1 MIVFPG
7 CKINLGLYVT
17 GKRPDGYH
25 NLETCFYAV
34 PWKDILEAVPAEEYK
49 LDITGIDLP
58 SGGDN
63 LCTKAYRLLKDRYNI
78 PPVHAHL
85 HKILPFGAGLGGGSS
100 DGASMLLLLNK
111 FFNLNL
117 PVTELESLAAELGSD
132 CPFFI
137 NPSPKIATGRG
148 ELFSSVNLSLKG
160 KIIVIV
166 KPPQSVSTAD
176 AYRNIKIEKPAVPV
190 KEVIENYPLKGWRNN
205 LFNAFED
212 YAFSQIPEL
221 PEIKEQLYQ
230 KGSLFALMSG
240 SGSAV
245 FGIFEQQPDLSG
257 FSTACRI
264 WSGQLD

>member
-25 NLETCFYAV
+25 NLETCFYSV

-49 LDITGIDLP
+49 LDITGIELP

-63 LCTKAYRLLKDRYNI
+63 LCTKAYRILKDRYDI
-78 PPVHAHL
+78 PPVLTHL
-85 HKILPFGAGLGGGSS
+85 HKVLPHGAGLGGGSS

-111 FFNLNL
+111 LFNLNL
-117 PVTELESLAAELGSD
+117 IKTELESLAGELGSD

-137 NPSPKIATGRG
+137 DPSPKIATGRG
-148 ELFSSVNLSLKG
+148 ELFSAVNVSLKG

-166 KPPQSVSTAD
+166 KPPQSVSTAE
-176 AYRNIKIEKPAVPV
+176 AYRNIKIGKPAIQI
-190 KEVIENYPLKGWRNN
+190 KEVLENVPLKDWRNN

-212 YAFSQIPEL
+212 YAFNQIPQL

-230 KGSLFALMSG
+230 KGSSFALMSG

-245 FGIFEQQPDLSG
+245 FGLFEQQPDLSG
-257 FSTACRI
+257 FPANCHI